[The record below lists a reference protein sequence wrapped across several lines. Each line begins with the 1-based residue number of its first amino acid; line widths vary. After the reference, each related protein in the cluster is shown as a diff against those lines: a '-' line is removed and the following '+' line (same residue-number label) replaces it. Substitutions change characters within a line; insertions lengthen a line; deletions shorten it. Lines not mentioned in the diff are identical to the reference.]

1 MDSIK
6 VGVIGAGIMGK
17 NHIRL
22 TSEIP
27 GFELIGIFDTNPEAR
42 LVAENYGV
50 RYFSELDELFS
61 SVDAVIIA
69 SPSSTHLPIA
79 LCAAEKGLHAL
90 VEKPLGLDAEEAATL
105 CEAFQ
110 KSKTVLAAGHVEQF
124 NPVVL
129 EAEKILKNEV
139 VIAINTRRFSPKDSR
154 INDADV
160 LQDLLIHDLD
170 IIINSLNK
178 SQIKKLYANGRTAYN
193 KELVDYAHSLLEFE
207 DGMLATVEASR
218 TTEDKVRDI
227 DIHTTNSYIRM
238 DLLNKTLL
246 ITRRTNY
253 KLDTGYNPVY
263 RQENITEKVFIPIV
277 EPLRAE
283 LLDFLDSIRN
293 NRQPR
298 TDGAKALYVLKIIDE
313 MKAKIYHFGGK

>member
-1 MDSIK
+1 MDNIK
-6 VGVIGAGIMGK
+6 IGVIGAGNMGK

-27 GFELIGIFDTNPEAR
+27 GFELIGIFDTNPEAG
-42 LVAENYGV
+42 LVAEKYGV
-50 RYFSELDELFS
+50 RYFSDLNELFS
-61 SVDAVIIA
+61 SVEAVIIA

-79 LCAAEKGLHAL
+79 LCAAEKGLHTF
-90 VEKPLGLDAEEAATL
+90 VEKPLGLNAKEATTL

-110 KSKTVLAAGHVEQF
+110 KSKSVLAVGHVEQF

-129 EAEKILKNEV
+129 EAEKILKNEE
-139 VIAINTRRFSPKDSR
+139 VIVINTRRFSPKDTR

-170 IIINSLNK
+170 IILNSLNK
-178 SQIKKLYANGRTAYN
+178 SPIKKLYANGRTVYN
-193 KELVDYAHSLLEFE
+193 KVLVDYVHSILEFE

-218 TTEDKVRDI
+218 TTEDKVREI
-227 DIHTTNSYIRM
+227 DIHTANSFIRM

-253 KLDTGYNPVY
+253 KLDTGYSPTY
-263 RQENITEKVFIPIV
+263 RQENITERVFIPMV

-283 LLDFLDSIRN
+283 LLDFLDCIRN
-293 NRQPR
+293 NRQPC
-298 TDGAKALYVLKIIDE
+298 TDGVKALYVLKIIDE
-313 MKAKIYHFGGK
+313 MKAKIYHLEG

>member
-1 MDSIK
+1 MNNIK
-6 VGVIGAGIMGK
+6 IGVIGAGNMGK

-42 LVAENYGV
+42 LIAEKYGI
-50 RYFSELDELFS
+50 RYFTELDELFS
-61 SVDAVIIA
+61 SAEAVIIA
-69 SPSSTHLPIA
+69 SPSSTHLKIA
-79 LCAAEKGLHAL
+79 LCAAEKGLHTL
-90 VEKPLGLDAEEAATL
+90 VEKPLGLNAKEAAIL
-105 CEAFQ
+105 CDAFQ
-110 KSKTVLAAGHVEQF
+110 KSKTVLAVGHVEQF
-124 NPVVL
+124 NPVVS
-129 EAEKILKNEV
+129 EVEKILKNEV
-139 VIAINTRRFSPKDSR
+139 MIAVNARRFSPKDTR

-170 IIINSLNK
+170 IILNSLNK

-193 KELVDYAHSLLEFE
+193 KDLVDYAHSLIEFE
-207 DGMLATVEASR
+207 DRMLATVEASR
-218 TTEDKVRDI
+218 TTEDKVREI
-227 DIHTTNSYIRM
+227 DIHTTNSFIRM

-253 KLDTGYNPVY
+253 KLDTGYSPTY
-263 RQENITEKVFIPIV
+263 RQENIIERVFIPIV

-283 LLDFLDSIRN
+283 LLDFLDCIRN

-298 TDGAKALYVLKIIDE
+298 TDGAKALYALKIIDE
-313 MKAKIYHFGGK
+313 MKAKIYKFE